1 VGPLFPGSVLKE
13 AARDAANEQTNLA
26 ESFPMLGTA
35 SVAEDDAGNKY
46 FLASPNCAPA
56 AVPPNRALHS
66 LCFEQRPAAKNSSSP
81 IPFHLFSLGSPFRN
95 CTCYRLRHLKKADEE
110 SYFYA
115 TANWFV
121 WSVERAGGMP
131 YVPIQPRHPVSRFFL
146 HHSQTPV
153 GRS

>member
-1 VGPLFPGSVLKE
+1 
-13 AARDAANEQTNLA
+13 
-26 ESFPMLGTA
+26 MLGTT
-35 SVAEDDAGNKY
+35 SLAEDDAENKY

-56 AVPPNRALHS
+56 AVPPNRVLHS
-66 LCFEQRPAAKNSSSP
+66 LYFAQRPAAKNSVSP
-81 IPFHLFSLGSPFRN
+81 IPFHLVSFKISLLAIA
-95 CTCYRLRHLKKADEE
+95 CTYRLRHLKKADEE

-131 YVPIQPRHPVSRFFL
+131 YVPIQPRHPVSGFFL
-146 HHSQTPV
+146 RDSQNGV